1 MSLAWPARHTPALR
15 TRTVP
20 VGNVGC
26 GGTSEGF
33 QKFWIRI
40 LGLTIE
46 KKVSYDYLEAISDD
60 KESENCEMNLYVK

>member
-26 GGTSEGF
+26 GATSEGF

-40 LGLTIE
+40 LGLATEIE
-46 KKVSYDYLEAISDD
+46 VKHDNLKATSDD
-60 KESENCEMNLYVK
+60 EESEKCE